1 MSLWKVAGILVLVFL
16 ALGLIGIIIKALR
29 FLIWIAIIVAVIAA
43 IVGALGKSK
52 RT

>member
-29 FLIWIAIIVAVIAA
+29 FLVWVAIIVAVIAA
-43 IVGALGKSK
+43 IVGAMGRSK